1 MRRRFEFSFHTLE
14 EPAAA
19 LGDVD
24 STLALLGAQGW
35 EIRGIAPLPGGALTV
50 ALQRPLDE
58 EAPLPDAPVL
68 AAKMAEP
75 LPAPTV
81 ADLEREP
88 PRGEEA
94 ADAQRRD

>member
-1 MRRRFEFSFHTLE
+1 MGRRFEFSFHTLA
-14 EPAAA
+14 EPSAA

-24 STLALLGAQGW
+24 STLALFGAQGW

-58 EAPLPDAPVL
+58 EPPLPDAPAL

-75 LPAPTV
+75 LTAPSV
-81 ADLEREP
+81 EELDREP
-88 PRGEEA
+88 PRA
-94 ADAQRRD
+94 